1 MRAVYILLFV
11 IAQYNIDVYAQ
22 NPYSQSVQSYKENK
36 LDSAAYF
43 ARQAIR
49 SYRQSGQTDSLVLS
63 YVQQAL
69 ISWDAVSADRAMLVV
84 DTAKKLLKQLPA
96 KSLAAVAVYNRAG
109 QILNQQQ
116 DLSKAGAYLKQAL
129 QAVPFPDT
137 VNRHVVAL
145 YNNTAIH
152 YLMQD
157 DYDQARP
164 WAKRAYQLNLKL
176 QGPDGA
182 DMPGVLQTI
191 YYISQY
197 SEQYQQAL
205 KEGLELQRVMQL
217 HYPAGHRSIGIM
229 HNSLGNIYEALLQYE
244 EALYHRRKAVEI
256 QLDNYK
262 KSSNN
267 GFSLATAYQNLGNL
281 YSYINEHSLAQE
293 YLSRGTAMFETI
305 YGPEEA
311 GMIKILTGLADNK
324 VKLQQ
329 YQEAGQLFQRA
340 YNLQQKHGADDP
352 GGMAYVESFYGDLY
366 LKQQQYDKAATFY
379 ELSLIHFKQAG
390 ALQTRLALQTRKA
403 LADVLSATGKQEEAI
418 LIYKELVQAFRNI
431 YPRGNDGIA
440 EKLQGISEI
449 YLSAGQ
455 PAQAQEW
462 SDSVFVEL
470 MGNRLAT
477 NPDWIARLPFSYTVS
492 LYMVHR
498 LKVLQQLYARSRQ
511 PSQATAIL
519 QLTDRYSDYISMH
532 LAAFRT
538 QASLKELAAV
548 HKQLYAVAI
557 EVCWELSA
565 AGSKQEMVEKAL
577 GYSEQSK
584 ALLMRLA
591 SNNLLVD
598 MAANGSDAIAVRD
611 HGFRKRIGELNAQYL
626 NEGKRSDSL
635 LHLLT
640 AAMETYKVF
649 QDSIRMSGNTAL
661 AAKYRLTPFSV
672 DDIRSMLLGG
682 DETLVEYAVTGK
694 WVFVFVVNQSVC
706 SMKRVGADALKD
718 VLSLQKLNDLSAEAF
733 GEPALRL
740 YNSLLQPAL
749 SAVTHK
755 RLLIVP
761 DASLFY
767 LNFEL
772 LVSQKPAGGFEKMHY
787 LIRDYNISYLLSAG
801 SAIQFRNGFSRNEDQ
816 KALLFAPVFTDEMK
830 DSYRKRVAATGADDY
845 LYLHRQP
852 FALLAAQRIGK
863 LIPNDL
869 YAEQKAQE
877 SVFKAAADRYRLLHL
892 GTHAAI
898 NDADQLQSRLFFA
911 QADDSSDTDDGYL
924 HAYEIYTM
932 QLRADL
938 AVLTACET
946 GAGALQDGEGV
957 LSLSHSFMYAGCK
970 SVIMSLWKID
980 EKTSMQVITDFY
992 DLLSKGYSKSEALR
1006 KAKLKLLEAKGNKMA
1021 HPYYW
1026 AGLMLMGD
1034 DAAVYEKSYGWYWL
1048 IGGIMAVVVLLL
1060 LLARKH
1066 RFRNAD

>member
-1 MRAVYILLFV
+1 MRAVYLFLLVILNCNV
-11 IAQYNIDVYAQ
+11 HVYAQ
-22 NPYSQSVQSYKENK
+22 SPFDRSVKSYKENR
-36 LDSAAYF
+36 LDSADYF
-43 ARQAIR
+43 AQQAIR
-49 SYRQSGQTDSLVLS
+49 NYRRSGQKDSLVLA
-63 YVQQAL
+63 YAQQAL
-69 ISWDAVSADRAMLVV
+69 ISWDAVSAAQAVLVL
-84 DTAKKLLKQLPA
+84 DTAMKLLKQLPA
-96 KSLAAVAVYNRAG
+96 KSQAAVAVYSRAG

-116 DLSKAGAYLKQAL
+116 EFSKASAYLKKAM

-157 DYDQARP
+157 HYDQARS
-164 WAKRAYQLNLKL
+164 WADRAYQLNLKL
-176 QGPDGA
+176 QGADGA
-182 DMPGVLQTI
+182 DMPGVLQTN

-197 SEQYQQAL
+197 SEHYQQAL

-217 HYPAGHRSIGIM
+217 HYPAGHRNIGIM
-229 HNSLGNIYEALLQYE
+229 HNSLGNIYEALLQFE
-244 EALYHRRKAVEI
+244 EALYHRRKAVDI
-256 QLDNYK
+256 QLENYTRTR
-262 KSSNN
+262 NN

-281 YSYINEHSLAQE
+281 YSYINEYSLAEQ

-305 YGPEEA
+305 YGAEEA

-324 VKLQQ
+324 AKLQR

-340 YNLQQKHGADDP
+340 YNLQQKHGADDFN
-352 GGMAYVESFYGDLY
+352 GMAYVESFYGDLY
-366 LKQQQYDKAATFY
+366 LKQQQYDKAASFY
-379 ELSLIHFKQAG
+379 NLSLKHFKQAG

-403 LADVLSATGKQEEAI
+403 LADVLSATGKQEDAI

-431 YPRGNDGIA
+431 YPEGNDGIA
-440 EKLQGISEI
+440 DKLQGLSEI
-449 YLSAGQ
+449 YLSAGK
-455 PAQAQEW
+455 PVQALAY
-462 SDSVFVEL
+462 SDSVFAEL
-470 MGNRLAT
+470 TGEKKLAASAA
-477 NPDWIARLPFSYTVS
+477 WIARLPFSYTVS

-498 LKVLQQLYARSRQ
+498 LKVMQQLFASSGLQ
-511 PSQATAIL
+511 SQATDIL
-519 QLTDRYSDYISMH
+519 QLTDMYSDFIAVH

-557 EVCWELSA
+557 ETCWELSA
-565 AGSKQEMVEKAL
+565 AGSRQTMVEKAL

-598 MAANGSDAIAVRD
+598 LNASGADAISVRD

-626 NEGKRSDSL
+626 NGNRQSDSL

-649 QDSIRMSGNTAL
+649 QDSIRRSGNTAL
-661 AAKYRLTPFSV
+661 VAKYRLTPFPLA
-672 DDIRSMLLGG
+672 DIRRILLQNE
-682 DETLVEYAVTGK
+682 ETLVEYAVTGK
-694 WVFVFVVNQSVC
+694 WVFVMVVNQTVC
-706 SMKRVGADALKD
+706 SMKRIPADALKD
-718 VLSLQKLNDLSAEAF
+718 VQSLQKLNDLSAEAF
-733 GEPALRL
+733 GAPAFRL
-740 YNSLLQPAL
+740 YNRLLQPEIG
-749 SAVTHK
+749 AVAHK

-761 DASLFY
+761 DGPLFY
-767 LNFEL
+767 LNFDL
-772 LVSQKPAGGFEKMHY
+772 LVSQKPAGGFAAMQY

-801 SAIQFRNGFSRNEDQ
+801 SAIQFRNGFNQNEQQ

-830 DSYRKRVAATGADDY
+830 DLYRKRAAATGSEDY

-852 FALLAAQRIGK
+852 FALLAAQKIGK

-869 YAEQKAQE
+869 YAEQQAQE
-877 SVFKAAADRYRLLHL
+877 SVFKASAARYCLLHL
-892 GTHAAI
+892 GTHASI
-898 NDADQLQSRLFFA
+898 NDADQLHSRLYFA
-911 QADDSSDTDDGYL
+911 QADDSSGTDDGYL

-946 GAGALQDGEGV
+946 GAGALQEGEGV

-1006 KAKLKLLEAKGNKMA
+1006 KAKLKLLESKGDKMA

-1034 DAAVYEKSYGWYWL
+1034 DAAVYEKSFRWYWV
-1048 IGGIMAVVVLLL
+1048 IGGVALVVLILL
-1060 LLARKH
+1060 LVR
-1066 RFRNAD
+1066 RRTFRNAD